1 MNMLLDS
8 HALLWFLAG
17 DKRFGNRALQALNNP
32 ANRCFYSPIS
42 IWELAIKVSI
52 GKLTLHVSF
61 DTFVDS
67 IASQSGLILLP
78 LLPEHIKAVAK
89 LAFHHRDP
97 FDRMLIAQAQ
107 SEGMAFI
114 SADSI
119 VDQYAIPRLW

>member
-17 DKRFGNRALQALNNP
+17 DKRFSNQALQAI
-32 ANRCFYSPIS
+32 NRPTNHCYYSPVS
-42 IWELAIKVSI
+42 LWELAIKVSI
-52 GKLTLHVSF
+52 GKLTLHVPF
-61 DTFVDS
+61 ETFVDS
-67 IASQSGLILLP
+67 IDSQSGLLSLP
-78 LLPEHIKAVAK
+78 LAPKHIQTVAK

-107 SEGMAFI
+107 SEGMTLI
-114 SADSI
+114 SADAV